1 MSNGGAVW
9 PCDAC
14 GLGAW
19 HQPRTACVTSPQSTV
34 LTSHPPWTGGP
45 FITSAC
51 AQACTTAGSVWR
63 RATSRVPA
71 CSGVGVAR
79 FDQSF
84 LHIFELKSA
93 PSGNKES
100 CRSLIPLLLQRLHG
114 VLLNRFR
121 MNCMPTLSFQGKLLQ
136 RLHGVLLNRF
146 RMNCMPTL

>member
-1 MSNGGAVW
+1 VTKSSNSKSRYGAQHGHRRRRRARAMANGGTAR
-9 PCDAC
+9 PSDAC

-19 HQPRTACVTSPQSTV
+19 HQPRTGVCHLPSKHSAHSTPS
-34 LTSHPPWTGGP
+34 LDRP
-45 FITSAC
+45 FITSVC
-51 AQACTTAGSVWR
+51 TQACTTAGSVWR

-93 PSGNKES
+93 PSGKKES

-121 MNCMPTLSFQGKLLQ
+121 MNCMPTL
-136 RLHGVLLNRF
+136 
-146 RMNCMPTL
+146 